1 MLHGSVLPLLPENLN
16 LLNSRKITKGKSLN
30 HPTSLATQQTKYML
44 YVVFL
49 FCVSEKYLELEKTFR
64 DLQNSYHSCVRLLN
78 SVFVNMVKNTG

>member
-16 LLNSRKITKGKSLN
+16 LLNSRKITKPHFLGNTTNKI
-30 HPTSLATQQTKYML
+30 
-44 YVVFL
+44 YVICCFS